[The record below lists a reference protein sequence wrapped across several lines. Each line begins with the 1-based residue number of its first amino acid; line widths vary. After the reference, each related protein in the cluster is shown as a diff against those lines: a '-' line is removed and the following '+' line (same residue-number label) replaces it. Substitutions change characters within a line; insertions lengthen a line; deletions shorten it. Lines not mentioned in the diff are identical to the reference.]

1 MQAFFNTK
9 DTGSGLGAGT
19 ILGGCLGLP
28 PAKDTGLGCTKVKR
42 GCRGPT
48 AGCWVAGDSARPQGD
63 AEGVGWRVVMIRP
76 WLWLKVV
83 AEASCVRVVEAVWVM
98 TAGDLLAP
106 ENFCGCRK
114 VGGIGGFR
122 GVAGGTSGTAGG
134 AGTGVGL
141 GESTGMVNTG
151 RKGCGTLSGG
161 AEGPKSAGWIKGSSG
176 WEVRSQPGL
185 SVESR
190 AVAAGDAMRLSGR
203 LTVGREVVGRML
215 S

>member
-1 MQAFFNTK
+1 M
-9 DTGSGLGAGT
+9 
-19 ILGGCLGLP
+19 
-28 PAKDTGLGCTKVKR
+28 V
-42 GCRGPT
+42 
-48 AGCWVAGDSARPQGD
+48 
-63 AEGVGWRVVMIRP
+63 IRP

-114 VGGIGGFR
+114 VGGVEGFK
-122 GVAGGTSGTAGG
+122 GVAEGGTSGTAGG

-151 RKGCGTLSGG
+151 RKDCGTLSGG
-161 AEGPKSAGWIKGSSG
+161 VEGPKSEGWIKGFSG

-185 SVESR
+185 SVGSR
-190 AVAAGDAMRLSGR
+190 TAAAGDAMRLSGR
-203 LTVGREVVGRML
+203 LTVGREVVDRML